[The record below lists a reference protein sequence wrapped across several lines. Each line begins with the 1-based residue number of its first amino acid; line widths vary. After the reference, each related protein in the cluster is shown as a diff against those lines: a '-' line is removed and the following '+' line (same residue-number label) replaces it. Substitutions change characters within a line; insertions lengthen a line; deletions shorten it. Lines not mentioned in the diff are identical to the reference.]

1 MPLKKTVFCT
11 LALLI
16 CSPLLWSQPVGG
28 NGPAGQGATSSSP
41 VVQMLQPSLAAA
53 EASTAPLTAVR
64 RSWQSVKTMFR

>member
-28 NGPAGQGATSSSP
+28 NGPAWRGTAAASP
-41 VVQMLQPSLAAA
+41 VVQMLQPSLVAGEVPA
-53 EASTAPLTAVR
+53 TPLTAVQH
-64 RSWQSVKTMFR
+64 SWQSVKTMFR